1 MDIKSLENIETQKMP
16 LTSKILIHQ
25 KDYSRLLTA
34 AEKYLVQIKK
44 ESQLMQRL
52 NNSNEINSQLQRKI
66 VDLEKELTNYR
77 SIQSRFSRAALE
89 AENANL
95 RKQNT
100 KLINILE
107 QHGFTNSLEQIEKK
121 HTQIRN

>member
-1 MDIKSLENIETQKMP
+1 MP